1 MDIMAKSVN
10 NIITHGLSGKIGD
23 LLVFKQVDGKT
34 IVSKAPRKS
43 NTETEKQKQHR
54 AKFQEAIICLV

>member
-1 MDIMAKSVN
+1 MAKSVN

-34 IVSKAPRKS
+34 IVSKHQE
-43 NTETEKQKQHR
+43 NQTQKPKNRNNIGQNSKR
-54 AKFQEAIICLV
+54 QLSIPKP